1 VSIGAVLALGASRRV
16 QRTDLGA
23 GLALG
28 AILLLASC
36 ERAHTATPASQAAAS
51 AGPSEAQSPTLT
63 WDDQSAGP
71 VLFVAGSNE
80 TEAAIIFPH
89 FTDSTLGTVSALDT
103 GEVGHAKADLFAR
116 AGAIGTAIIV
126 PKTAGVLGGECTA
139 WPTATVRSLDRAGG
153 GVPGPW
159 TVGFVTGHASAIPM
173 DSMPMLSPADSAHR
187 AADIARVAA
196 SLTNDTAPAFKGLPF
211 ELQHAG
217 RFSIAPGIDGMAAVL
232 VRHVNEEANPRE
244 EHVFLIAERD
254 STRSAE
260 WTAAYSERESGSED
274 DLETNDVLAVVRL
287 GTGRTPT
294 IVLSRDYGD
303 GGVYSLIEH
312 AAPGQWRLRWSS
324 AYTGC

>member
-1 VSIGAVLALGASRRV
+1 VNAGAVLALGTV
-16 QRTDLGA
+16 
-23 GLALG
+23 LAL
-28 AILLLASC
+28 AAC
-36 ERAHTATPASQAAAS
+36 ERAHTATPKSQTAANT
-51 AGPSEAQSPTLT
+51 GPSVAPSPALT

-116 AGAIGTAIIV
+116 GGSIGTATIV
-126 PKTAGVLGGECTA
+126 PKTKGVLGGECTA
-139 WPTATVRSLDRAGG
+139 WPTANVRSLDRASG

-173 DSMPMLSPADSAHR
+173 DSMPMLSPADSGRR
-187 AADIARVAA
+187 AADVARVA
-196 SLTNDTAPAFKGLPF
+196 SLLPNDTAPAFKGLPF
-211 ELQHAG
+211 ELQRAG
-217 RFSIAPGIDGMAAVL
+217 RFSIAPGVDGIAAVL

-244 EHVFLIAERD
+244 EHIFLIAERD

-260 WTAAYSERESGSED
+260 WTAGYSERESGSED

-287 GTGRTPT
+287 GPSRTPT

-312 AAPGQWRLRWSS
+312 SGPSQWRLRWSS